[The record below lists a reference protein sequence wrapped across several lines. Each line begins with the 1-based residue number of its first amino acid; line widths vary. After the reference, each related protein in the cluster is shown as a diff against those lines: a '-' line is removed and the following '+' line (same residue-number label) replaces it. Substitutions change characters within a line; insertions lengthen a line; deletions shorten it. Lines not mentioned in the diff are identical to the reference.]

1 MASEEWE
8 VHAKLTGEFFIIDEQ
23 HSLKEPFVEGLR
35 QLSISP
41 KFSDNGKWKFPYYFA
56 WE

>member
-35 QLSISP
+35 QFSISP
-41 KFSDNGKWKFPYYFA
+41 KFSDNGKWKFPYYNP
-56 WE
+56 